1 MERRKFRSGGKI
13 PGPIRLPWKIRSGAP
28 AGVPPLVPMMKEL
41 DPGKCPFFGPMNRF
55 AVPIGAEVHIR
66 YRNYEESIGSE
77 A

>member
-28 AGVPPLVPMMKEL
+28 PLVPMMKEL
-41 DPGKCPFFGPMNRF
+41 DPGKCPFVGPMNRF